1 VVQRSSSRAERLSAG
16 LSEGRVLG
24 FARVGVAARGTM
36 RFVRGLAVIVLGLV
50 LAGVAFSAASAETIR
65 PLTKA
70 QLSAAIHAREYHVG
84 CPVRPSQLRVL
95 TVHYYGFDRRT
106 HQGRLVVNNRVARSL
121 GRVFARL
128 YAIRFPIHHMGFA
141 DTYGPVDGRPADGD
155 FSASF
160 ECREASSS
168 PCTRKANGTTGSWSE
183 HAYGEAVDLNP
194 VENPYVGCGMTRS
207 KITLDYVDR
216 SRYRRGMVNA
226 AVVRAFA
233 SIGWGWGGSWSG
245 STKDYMHFSANGH

>member
-1 VVQRSSSRAERLSAG
+1 
-16 LSEGRVLG
+16 
-24 FARVGVAARGTM
+24 
-36 RFVRGLAVIVLGLV
+36 VRGLAVIVLGL
-50 LAGVAFSAASAETIR
+50 AFAVSTASAATVR

-70 QLSAAIHAREYHVG
+70 QLSGVTQAHEYHVG
-84 CPVRPSQLRVL
+84 CPVPPSQLRAL
-95 TVHYYGFDRRT
+95 TVRYYGFDRST
-106 HQGRLVVNNRVARSL
+106 HQGRLIVNVRVARGL
-121 GRVFARL
+121 ARVFARL
-128 YAIRFPIHHMGFA
+128 YAMRFPIRHMELA
-141 DTYGPVDGRPADGD
+141 DAYGPVSARPADGD

-168 PCTRKANGTTGSWSE
+168 PCTRTANGTTGSWSE

-207 KITLDYVDR
+207 KTTLAYVDR